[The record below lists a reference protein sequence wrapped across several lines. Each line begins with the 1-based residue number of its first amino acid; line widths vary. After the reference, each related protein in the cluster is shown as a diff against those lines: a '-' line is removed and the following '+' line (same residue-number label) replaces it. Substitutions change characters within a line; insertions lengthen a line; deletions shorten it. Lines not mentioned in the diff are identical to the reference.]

1 MRYKTLVARIF
12 ENKQFES
19 QARSQGLAEL
29 AKLTGVERYS
39 ARDMTAEHAAG
50 VIAVIADSA
59 LFHRSFYEAAKDL
72 RIIARWGVGYDKV
85 NVDIATEHGV
95 LVTIAPVHMDTVAEY
110 TIAQWQRVY
119 TLNRLSH
126 GGDFSIIRTYD
137 AQRSTL
143 GLYGFGLAT
152 LKRVYTL
159 NRLSHGG
166 DFSII
171 RTYDAQRSTL
181 GLYGF
186 GRIGQQVAMRARP
199 LLGEQGRLLVY
210 DVRPDIAELARK
222 FGAETVESPLELF
235 RECDTVSLHVS
246 GDETIV
252 GYDELRAMRPHA
264 SLINPSRGNLVDDQA
279 VHRAIVEE
287 RLCYY
292 VVDDPVNGP
301 REIHQGHPRI
311 ICTNHNGGITVES
324 TIRLDLQTFE
334 QVTDAIEGR
343 KPNYILN
350 PEVLDHPRVVSMLR
364 GFPRQS

>member
-1 MRYKTLVARIF
+1 MRNKTLIARIF

-19 QARSQGLAEL
+19 QPRSQGLAEL
-29 AKLTGVERYS
+29 AKLTGVEGYTT
-39 ARDMTAEHAAG
+39 RDMTAEHAAG

-85 NVDIATEHGV
+85 NASVATEHGV
-95 LVTIAPVHMDTVAEY
+95 LITIAPVHMDTVAEY
-110 TIAQWQRVY
+110 TIAQW
-119 TLNRLSH
+119 
-126 GGDFSIIRTYD
+126 
-137 AQRSTL
+137 
-143 GLYGFGLAT
+143 LAT

-181 GLYGF
+181 GLFGF

-199 LLGEQGRLLVY
+199 LLLEQGRLLVY

-222 FGAETVESPLELF
+222 FGAETVDRPLELF

-246 GDETIV
+246 GDDTIV
-252 GYDELRAMRPHA
+252 GYDELCAMRPHA
-264 SLINPSRGNLVDDQA
+264 SLLNPSRGNLVDDQA

-301 REIHQGHPRI
+301 RQIHQGHPRI

-324 TIRLDLQTFE
+324 TIRLDRQTFE
-334 QVTDAIEGR
+334 QVTDAIQGR
-343 KPNYILN
+343 KPKHILN

-364 GFPRQS
+364 GFPRQN

>member
-1 MRYKTLVARIF
+1 MRHKTLVARIF
-12 ENKQFES
+12 KNKQFES
-19 QARSQGLAEL
+19 QARSQGLADL
-29 AKLTGVERYS
+29 SKLTDVEGYT
-39 ARDMTAEHAAG
+39 AQEMTAEHAPG
-50 VIAVIADSA
+50 VAAVIADSA

-95 LVTIAPVHMDTVAEY
+95 LIAIAPVHMDTVAEY
-110 TIAQWQRVY
+110 AIAQW
-119 TLNRLSH
+119 
-126 GGDFSIIRTYD
+126 
-137 AQRSTL
+137 
-143 GLYGFGLAT
+143 LAT

-166 DFSII
+166 DSSII

-186 GRIGQQVAMRARP
+186 GRIGQQVAIRARP
-199 LLGEQGRLLVY
+199 LLGDEGRLLVY
-210 DVRPDIAELARK
+210 DVRPDIAELAARY
-222 FGAETVESPLELF
+222 GAETVESPLELF
-235 RECDTVSLHVS
+235 RESDTVSLHVS

-264 SLINPSRGNLVDDQA
+264 SLINPSRGNLVDDEA
-279 VHRAIVEE
+279 VHRAIDEE

-301 REIHQGHPRI
+301 RAIHQGHPRI

-324 TIRLDLQTFE
+324 TIRLDRQTFE
-334 QVTDAIEGR
+334 QVTDAIQGR
-343 KPNYILN
+343 KPKHILN
-350 PEVLDHPRVVSMLR
+350 PRVLDHPRVR
-364 GFPRQS
+364 GFLEQG